1 MPKQSYQN
9 YARRKP
15 YRPNT
20 YNYSSTAY
28 EYYPAHPYPYYDNPT
43 VQPKKKKAVPV
54 YKTKEENT
62 VSVGKICIGFVVF
75 FVFMLI
81 SLFSSIQIVESRNQI
96 TQLTEELEA
105 INETNSYLE
114 AELNKCIDL
123 TEIEQIATT
132 KLSMQHPTKYQTIY
146 IDVPKDSYT
155 IQYTEAEDTDSNKLS
170 KLINQITS
178 IFKSN

>member
-1 MPKQSYQN
+1 MSKQGYQN

-28 EYYPAHPYPYYDNPT
+28 EYYPAQPYPYHNNP
-43 VQPKKKKAVPV
+43 VAQPRKKKAVPV

-62 VSVGKICIGFVVF
+62 VSVGKICIGLVIF
-75 FVFMLI
+75 FVFMLL
-81 SLFSSIQIVESRNQI
+81 SLFSSIQIEESKNEI
-96 TQLTEELEA
+96 TRLTEELES
-105 INETNSYLE
+105 INETNAYLE
-114 AELNKCIDL
+114 AELNKSIDL
-123 TEIEQIATT
+123 TEIEKIATT
-132 KLSMQHPTKYQTIY
+132 KLNMQHPTKYQTLY

-155 IQYTEAEDTDSNKLS
+155 IQYTETPDTDTNKFIQ
-170 KLINQITS
+170 LINQITS